1 MLQDTTAETHFA
13 LLIDL
18 ENYLGKVLGSYE
30 EFMLGGKTYY
40 FSPGGFL
47 YRKDPGSEEVG
58 GHFCGYLDDEVWECL
73 KTHLKG
79 HRAAYSVSQKY

>member
-1 MLQDTTAETHFA
+1 MLQDSTAAAHFA

-18 ENYLGKVLGSYE
+18 ENYLGKPLGSYE
-30 EFMLGGKTYY
+30 EFVLGGKTYY

-58 GHFCGYLDDEVWECL
+58 GSFCGYLDDEVWECL
-73 KTHLKG
+73 KNHLKG
-79 HRAAYSVSQKY
+79 HRAA

>member
-13 LLIDL
+13 LLIEL
-18 ENYLGKVLGSYE
+18 ENYLGKPLDSYE

-40 FSPGGFL
+40 FSPGGYL
-47 YRKDPGSEEVG
+47 YRRKDPGSEGVR

-73 KTHLKG
+73 KNHLKD
-79 HRAAYSVSQKY
+79 HRAA